1 MTDVENII
9 ALHRACRGHSLSV
22 SSLLEHGA
30 DHLIRDH
37 GANIPL
43 HRAAEGGHMMTVR
56 MLLDHDPPSK
66 TCQLS
71 AINARHRTPR
81 EEAVYAGHWET
92 ALHLRDETLES
103 HGADSGWICNALE
116 HAIEVNDVSRVKD
129 LLLKGFDLEKSN
141 CEGSSSPHE
150 SGALTPLHK
159 ALLMGHEAIA
169 ELLIKEG
176 ARIHTKTADG
186 WVALHCAANKGL
198 EGPVRLCLDRGADI
212 GARTADGQTALHKVC
227 KSGYVNT
234 TRLLLDKGANLE
246 VRDYHGW
253 QPLHVAAAGG
263 FREIVDLLIEG
274 GADVEARVKGGHT
287 THACAALGGHHAL
300 VEHLRLVR
308 LEHD

>member
-1 MTDVENII
+1 M
-9 ALHRACRGHSLSV
+9 
-22 SSLLEHGA
+22 SLLQHGA
-30 DHLIRDH
+30 NHLIRDH

-43 HRAAEGGHMMTVR
+43 HRAAEGGHTMTVR

-66 TCQLS
+66 TSQLS
-71 AINARHRTPR
+71 AVNTRHRTPR

-103 HGADSGWICNALE
+103 LGAYSGSSCNDLE
-116 HAIEVNDVSRVKD
+116 LAIEENNVSRVED
-129 LLLKGFDLEKSN
+129 LLSKGFDVEESN
-141 CEGSSSPHE
+141 GEGSTSLHKSDT
-150 SGALTPLHK
+150 LTPLHK

-176 ARIHTKTADG
+176 ASIHTKTADG
-186 WVALHCAANKGL
+186 WEALHCAANKGR
-198 EGPVRLCLDRGADI
+198 EGLVHLCLSHGANI

-234 TRLLLDKGANLE
+234 TRLLLDKGANVE
-246 VRDYHGW
+246 ARDYHGW

-263 FREIVDLLIEG
+263 FREIVDLLIEE
-274 GADVEARVKGGHT
+274 GADVEARVKGGLT

-300 VEHLRLVR
+300 VEYLRLVR
-308 LEHD
+308 LEYD